1 MKSGKKGNVAR
12 ATHVAETGKN
22 EKATT
27 TEVNTVDKYEL
38 SLSVSGMTC
47 AACVAS
53 VEGVL
58 SKVDGVTNVSVNLPL
73 EKAIITLDTP
83 RSDDLRTTCITTVEA
98 AGFGAS
104 ELVPALKARRMNEEK
119 VAAQR
124 RKVWLAFALAIPV
137 FLLSMLLD
145 DLGSLGSLDLRLT
158 LAMFAALPVYAFSG
172 ADFHRN
178 AWASLRRGT
187 ANMDVLVHLG
197 TTVAMLWSSLV
208 TLAPV
213 LTFLP
218 RFVGEADHVFF
229 DGAAFIIAFVLL
241 GNYLEARAKLKATDA
256 VHGLMRLQPKEA
268 WVVVDEGTVATPVD
282 AIPRDTLLKVRA
294 GETVPLDAV
303 VEEGDATMDESMMSG
318 ESFPVRK
325 TPGDA
330 VTAGTVVLD
339 STLLVRTTALV
350 GDTMLAKV
358 IRLVDEAQMGKAPIQ
373 RLVDRVSAVFVP
385 VVVVAAVLAAAVWW
399 FMADSLAPNSSMTSV
414 EMAVMVL
421 VSTLVIA
428 CPCALGLATPT
439 ALVVGT
445 GRGARYGLLIKGIEA
460 LEQAHGT
467 TTVVL
472 DKTGTITSGSPR
484 VSHIELL
491 DSDVEELLCLAS
503 SLEVESTHPIAGAV
517 HAAWENLGYERP
529 EVNDVRTFPGLGLV
543 GSLNGEAVAVGNVEL
558 MEELLGDLP
567 DDVEEKIAVRARRGT
582 TVVLVA
588 KGQRLL
594 GWLEFSDRIRE
605 TSEAAIR
612 RLKQAGIKVVMLTG
626 DRDEVA
632 QTVAETVGITEVLA
646 GVKPDEKAEHVR
658 RLQEDGVVAMIGDGI
673 NDAAALTVAN
683 VGIAMGAGS
692 EIALESADMVLVR
705 NDLADAVAALEL
717 GRATMARIRTNLGW
731 AFVYNLI
738 GLPLAMGVLFPWT
751 GWLLPPA
758 FAAAAM
764 SLSSVSVVGNSLIL
778 RGWKPAT
785 SLRSGEI

>member
-1 MKSGKKGNVAR
+1 MDER
-12 ATHVAETGKN
+12 Q
-22 EKATT
+22 
-27 TEVNTVDKYEL
+27 L
-38 SLSVSGMTC
+38 SLSVTGMSC

-53 VEGVL
+53 VERVL
-58 SKVDGVTNVSVNLPL
+58 SGVDGVASVSVNLPL

-83 RSDDLRTTCITTVEA
+83 RSDDLRQACITTVEA

-104 ELVPALKARRMNEEK
+104 ELVPALKARRISEEK

-124 RKVWLAFALAIPV
+124 RKVGLAFALAVPV
-137 FLLSMLLD
+137 FVLSMLLD
-145 DLGSLGSLDLRLT
+145 DMGSLGPLDLRLT
-158 LAMFAALPVYAFSG
+158 LAMLAALPVYAFSG

-218 RFVGEADHVFF
+218 EFVGMADHVFF

-268 WVVVDEGTVATPVD
+268 WVVVDEGTVATPVE
-282 AIPRDTLLKVRA
+282 AIARDTLLKVRA

-303 VEEGDATMDESMMSG
+303 VEEGDATLDESMMSG

-325 TPGDA
+325 TPGDT

-373 RLVDRVSAVFVP
+373 RLVDRISAVFVP

-399 FMADSLAPNSSMTSV
+399 FMADSLAPNSSMTPV

-460 LEQAHGT
+460 LEQAHAT

-517 HAAWENLGYERP
+517 HAAWENLGYARP
-529 EVNDVRTFPGLGLV
+529 DVKDVRTFPGLGLV
-543 GSLNGEAVAVGNVEL
+543 GSLDGEAVAVGNLEL
-558 MEELLGDLP
+558 MDELLNDLP

-626 DRDEVA
+626 DREEVA
-632 QTVAETVGITEVLA
+632 LTVAETVGITEVVA

-778 RGWKPAT
+778 RGWKPAA

>member
-1 MKSGKKGNVAR
+1 MDER
-12 ATHVAETGKN
+12 Q
-22 EKATT
+22 
-27 TEVNTVDKYEL
+27 L
-38 SLSVSGMTC
+38 SLSVTGMSC

-53 VEGVL
+53 VERVL
-58 SKVDGVTNVSVNLPL
+58 SGVDGVASVSVNLPL

-83 RSDDLRTTCITTVEA
+83 RSDDLRQACITTVEA

-104 ELVPALKARRMNEEK
+104 ELVPALKARRISEEK

-124 RKVWLAFALAIPV
+124 RKVGLAFALAVPV
-137 FLLSMLLD
+137 FVLSMLLD
-145 DLGSLGSLDLRLT
+145 DMGSLGPLDLRLT
-158 LAMFAALPVYAFSG
+158 LAMLAALPVYAFSG

-218 RFVGEADHVFF
+218 EFVGMADHVFF

-268 WVVVDEGTVATPVD
+268 WVVVDEGTLATPVD
-282 AIPRDTLLKVRA
+282 EVPRDTLLKVRA

-303 VEEGDATMDESMMSG
+303 VEEGDATLDESMMSG

-325 TPGDA
+325 TPGDT

-339 STLLVRTTALV
+339 STLFVRTSALV

-373 RLVDRVSAVFVP
+373 RLVDRISAVFVP
-385 VVVVAAVLAAAVWW
+385 VVVVAAVLAATVWW
-399 FMADSLAPNSSMTSV
+399 FMADSLAPDSSMTPV

-460 LEQAHGT
+460 LEQAHAT

-517 HAAWENLGYERP
+517 HAAWENLGYARP
-529 EVNDVRTFPGLGLV
+529 DVKDVRTFPGLGLV
-543 GSLNGEAVAVGNVEL
+543 GSLDGEAVAVGNLEL
-558 MEELLGDLP
+558 MDELLGDLP
-567 DDVEEKIAVRARRGT
+567 DDVEQKIAVRARRGT

-626 DRDEVA
+626 DREEVA
-632 QTVAETVGITEVLA
+632 QTVAETVGITEVVA

-778 RGWKPAT
+778 RGWKPAA

>member
-1 MKSGKKGNVAR
+1 MS
-12 ATHVAETGKN
+12 
-22 EKATT
+22 
-27 TEVNTVDKYEL
+27 
-38 SLSVSGMTC
+38 C

-53 VEGVL
+53 VERVL
-58 SKVDGVTNVSVNLPL
+58 SGVDGVASVSVNLPL

-83 RSDDLRTTCITTVEA
+83 RSDDLRQACITTVEA

-104 ELVPALKARRMNEEK
+104 ELVPALKARRISEEK

-124 RKVWLAFALAIPV
+124 RKVGLAFALAVPV
-137 FLLSMLLD
+137 FVLSMLLD
-145 DLGSLGSLDLRLT
+145 DMGSLGLLDLRLT
-158 LAMFAALPVYAFSG
+158 LAMLAALPVYIFSG

-218 RFVGEADHVFF
+218 EFVGMADHVFF

-268 WVVVDEGTVATPVD
+268 WVVVDEGTLATPVD
-282 AIPRDTLLKVRA
+282 EVPRDTLLKVRA

-303 VEEGDATMDESMMSG
+303 VEEGDATLDESMMSG

-325 TPGDA
+325 TPGDT

-339 STLLVRTTALV
+339 STLLVRTSALV

-373 RLVDRVSAVFVP
+373 RLVDRISAVFVP
-385 VVVVAAVLAAAVWW
+385 VVVVAAVLAATVWW
-399 FMADSLAPNSSMTSV
+399 FMADSLAPDSSMTPV

-460 LEQAHGT
+460 LEQAHAT

-517 HAAWENLGYERP
+517 HAAWENLGYARP
-529 EVNDVRTFPGLGLV
+529 NVKDVRTFPGLGLV
-543 GSLNGEAVAVGNVEL
+543 GSLDGEAVAVGNLEL
-558 MEELLGDLP
+558 MDELLNELP
-567 DDVEEKIAVRARRGT
+567 DDVEQKIAVRARRGT

-626 DRDEVA
+626 DREEVA
-632 QTVAETVGITEVLA
+632 QTVAETVGITEVVA

-683 VGIAMGAGS
+683 VGIAMGASS

-778 RGWKPAT
+778 RGWKPAA